1 MGAGAEMTGLA
12 LARLTQEYS
21 LEEAESRIESWYEL
35 GLVFYTD
42 VQTKST
48 LTRRV
53 ENESHK

>member
-1 MGAGAEMTGLA
+1 MIGLA

-53 ENESHK
+53 ENEAP